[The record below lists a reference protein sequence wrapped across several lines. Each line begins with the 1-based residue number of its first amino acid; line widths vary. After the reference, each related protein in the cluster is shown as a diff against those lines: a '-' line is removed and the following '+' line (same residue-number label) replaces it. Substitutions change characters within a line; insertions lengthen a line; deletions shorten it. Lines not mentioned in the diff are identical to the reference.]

1 MRLCWA
7 PPGHI
12 GDFISRKANSR
23 IVTAIRQP
31 NLFNMA
37 HCFVLSLA
45 TVGSGAFEALV
56 QEFLKDDQQ
65 EFIFPTTKKENMVVE
80 KNSYQQRITEVKVPR
95 SKRRGN

>member
-12 GDFISRKANSR
+12 GDFISRKPNSR
-23 IVTAIRQP
+23 IVRAIRQP

-45 TVGSGAFEALV
+45 TVRSAAFEALV

-65 EFIFPTTKKENMVVE
+65 EFIFPTTKK
-80 KNSYQQRITEVKVPR
+80 KTR
-95 SKRRGN
+95 SWKRTAISRR

>member
-1 MRLCWA
+1 MLAISRHRKPYTRMRLCWA

-31 NLFNMA
+31 DLFNMA

-56 QEFLKDDQQ
+56 QEFLIDDQQ
-65 EFIFPTTKKENMVVE
+65 KFIFPTIKK
-80 KNSYQQRITEVKVPR
+80 KTWSW
-95 SKRRGN
+95 KRTAISRR

>member
-45 TVGSGAFEALV
+45 TVGSGTFEALV
-56 QEFLKDDQQ
+56 QKFLKDDQQ
-65 EFIFPTTKKENMVVE
+65 KFIFPTTKK
-80 KNSYQQRITEVKVPR
+80 KTWSW
-95 SKRRGN
+95 KRTAISRR